1 MSGRERAARILWG
14 LATLALGA
22 LGGFAATGL
31 DVPLPWMIGAMV
43 AATGASLAGLPI
55 HVHRWLRQPVVT
67 VIGLMLGSSFTPALL
82 GELARWWPTIAG
94 MALYVAIV
102 TAILFQYFR
111 RLGGFD
117 ATTAYFAG
125 SPGGLNEMVIVGRE
139 MGGDDRLIALVH
151 AGRLLFVILAV
162 PFGFVLFEG
171 YRQSERPPM
180 GGALLDW
187 PLAEVAIF
195 AACAVLGVGFAKL
208 IRLPAAYVLGPMLL
222 SAAVHLAGWSESRP
236 PALLVAAAQIVIG
249 CNVGARFADMALGTV
264 RRALLLSLGSAAIML
279 AVTLAFAWALRPFAA
294 SSHQGLILAF
304 APGGLAEMS
313 LIAFALAID
322 AAFVAAHHVLRIA
335 MIVVAAPLIFRRWLR
350 PGGGAGAT

>member
-1 MSGRERAARILWG
+1 MIVPRWVNRFLW
-14 LATLALGA
+14 ACVTLALGA
-22 LGGFAATGL
+22 AGGWAATGL

-43 AATGASLAGLPI
+43 VATGASLAKLPI
-55 HVHRWLRQPVVT
+55 FVHRWTRQPVIT

-82 GELARWWPTIAG
+82 GQIGQWWQTIAG

-102 TAILFQYFR
+102 TAILYVYFR

-117 ATTAYFAG
+117 RTTAYFAA

-162 PFGFVLFEG
+162 PIGFALIEG
-171 YRQSERPPM
+171 YRQSARPPL
-180 GGALLDW
+180 GGALFAW
-187 PLAEVAIF
+187 PLAEVGIF

-222 SAAVHLAGWSESRP
+222 SAAVHLLGWTESRP
-236 PALLVAAAQIVIG
+236 PALLLAIAQVVIG
-249 CNVGARFADMALGTV
+249 CNIGARFAGLEFRTI
-264 RRALLLSLGSAAIML
+264 RRVLLLSLGSATIML
-279 AVTLAFAWALRPFAA
+279 VFTLGFAAALRPLAA
-294 SSHQGLILAF
+294 SSLQGLILAF

-322 AAFVAAHHVLRIA
+322 AAFVATHHVLRIA

-350 PGGGAGAT
+350 PPAGEN